1 MRKLSIKIR
10 QAMTITKEEP
20 FVHREKDVHERI
32 PATPASATKK
42 PRSHTLSPEAA
53 ESLSRRSSS
62 SFFGKRVRSV
72 TSPSTTRRH
81 PSSTSIIEEQRFH
94 SNEDD
99 VFLQDALDSL
109 QKVLGDR
116 ARRHHLIN
124 LLLEFKS
131 NNGMKIRFC
140 CAVDEMQDTANKTER
155 LTKAKCIVKLF
166 VDDTALFHIDSISP
180 DHAAKLVQQARY
192 EYLVDIKIQLLEEL
206 ARDDNVME
214 ACRKS

>member
-1 MRKLSIKIR
+1 M
-10 QAMTITKEEP
+10 
-20 FVHREKDVHERI
+20 HREKDVHERI
-32 PATPASATKK
+32 PATPTSATKK

-53 ESLSRRSSS
+53 ESLSRRTSST

-72 TSPSTTRRH
+72 TSPSTMRRH
-81 PSSTSIIEEQRFH
+81 LSSSSIPAVQIEEQRFH

-99 VFLQDALDSL
+99 VFLEDALDSL
-109 QKVLGDR
+109 QQVLADR

-140 CAVDEMQDTANKTER
+140 CAVDEMQDTVNKTER

-166 VDDTALFHIDSISP
+166 VDDTALFHIDTISP
-180 DHAAKLVQQARY
+180 DHAAKLIHPQARY
-192 EYLVDIKIQLLEEL
+192 EYLTDIKIQLLEEL
-206 ARDDNVME
+206 TRDDNVME